1 MNNNWETNLSTFF
14 EHSTG
19 AEVTDRDISAALKD
33 AATCLAY
40 PEKKG
45 IPIDRI
51 DTHLL
56 RIGGANALSLSGYSD
71 REIQKMGRWRGETF
85 KEYVREQL
93 SNFSE
98 GMSRAMKKSFGF
110 FNVEGGA
117 FKDITKAVVSMEY
130 NQCVSNGASAA

>member
-1 MNNNWETNLSTFF
+1 
-14 EHSTG
+14 
-19 AEVTDRDISAALKD
+19 V
-33 AATCLAY
+33 ATCLAY

-56 RIGGANALSLSGYSD
+56 RIGRANALFLSGYSD

-85 KEYVREQL
+85 KEYVQKQL
-93 SNFSE
+93 SYFLE

-117 FKDITKAVVSMEY
+117 FQDITKAVVSMEY